1 MSKKKVGWKGD
12 ERQSESM
19 MFSSVKW
26 KVLLESVRNNKL
38 LRMTRYIYRWLI
50 SQGLSQMKEI
60 NDPRVR

>member
-1 MSKKKVGWKGD
+1 MRGNLRVSC
-12 ERQSESM
+12 M